1 MSDLVTTVRDMQLL
15 CADARQEGLTIGF
28 VPTMGALHAGHGALI
43 DQARRDSAVLA
54 VSIFVNPIQF
64 DREEDFEHYARNMPP
79 DLEFC
84 SKHQVDLVFAPG
96 VEEMYPS
103 PPKTFVE
110 VQMVSEKLCGEYRPG
125 HFRGVATVVAKLL
138 NIVQPNTAYFG
149 EKDAQQVAVIRTMV
163 ADLNMPVSIVAVP
176 TVREPDGLALSS
188 RNARLS
194 KEERSVAPLLYQALG
209 AARSAIDN
217 GCRNARHVKEAGLAV
232 LNREL
237 RIRTEY
243 FEVVSKTYM
252 QPVQCISGP
261 AVIAAAIWLGGT
273 RLIDNVSVE

>member
-1 MSDLVTTVRDMQLL
+1 MQLL

-43 DQARRDSAVLA
+43 AQGRIDSAVLA

-64 DREEDFEHYARNMPP
+64 DRREDFERYARNMPR

-84 SKHQVDLVFAPG
+84 SVHRVDLVFAPS

-103 PPKTFVE
+103 PQKTFVD
-110 VQMVSEKLCGEYRPG
+110 VHTVSDKLCGEYRSG

-149 EKDAQQVAVIRTMV
+149 EKDAQQLAVIRTMV
-163 ADLNMPVSIVAVP
+163 DDLNMAVSIVEVP

-188 RNARLS
+188 RNTRLS
-194 KEERSVAPLLYQALG
+194 TEERSAAPLLYRALI
-209 AARSAIDN
+209 AARTGVDN
-217 GCRNARHVKEAGLAV
+217 GCRDTRSVKDAGLAI
-232 LNREL
+232 LACEP

-243 FEVVSKTYM
+243 FEVVSKTDM
-252 QPVQCISGP
+252 QPVECISGP